1 MQKTLLGSLS
11 TCDLLTLTVLT
22 SNPRIHRFVL
32 STDSWMLPF
41 HQVVKN
47 DFADVNQLI
56 IDQLHSDVD
65 LVENIGHYLVEAGG
79 KRLRPLL
86 VLLTSNA
93 LASTESKEFLKL
105 AAIIEFIHT
114 ATLLHDDVVD
124 VSSLRRGRLTANAK
138 WGNAPSVLV
147 GDFLYS
153 RAFQLMV
160 EIGNMK
166 IMNILADTTNIIS
179 EGEVQQLVNAKNPD
193 VSEDVYME
201 VIYKK
206 TAILFSA
213 ACETAAVLAQSTH
226 KKLSSSDIDAL
237 KQYGFH
243 VGMAFQLVDDVLDY
257 SGDAETLGKNIGDDL
272 SEGKPTLPLIVA
284 MRHAEANDAEI
295 IANALRNGSSEQLNK
310 IVSIVQEN
318 NGLTYTQDKAK
329 YHVDQALNCL
339 NGISDSEYSQ
349 AMKELANFAISRSY

>member
-1 MQKTLLGSLS
+1 
-11 TCDLLTLTVLT
+11 
-22 SNPRIHRFVL
+22 
-32 STDSWMLPF
+32 MLPF
-41 HQVVKN
+41 HHVVKK

-93 LASTESKEFLKL
+93 LDGTSQKEFLKL

-124 VSSLRRGRLTANAK
+124 ISSLRRGRPTANAK

-160 EIGNMK
+160 EIGDMK
-166 IMNILADTTNIIS
+166 IMNILANTTNIIS

-213 ACETAAVLAQSTH
+213 ACETAAVLAQSEP
-226 KKLSSSDIDAL
+226 SEIDAL

-284 MRHAEANDAEI
+284 MRNAETQDAEI
-295 IANALRNGSSEQLNK
+295 IANAIRNGSSEQLNK
-310 IVSIVQEN
+310 IISIIQN
-318 NGLTYTQDKAK
+318 NSGLTYTQDKAK
-329 YHVDQALNCL
+329 YHVNQALDCL
-339 NGISDSEYSQ
+339 SEISDSEYAK
-349 AMKELANFAISRSY
+349 AMKDLASFAISRTN